1 MAERFAVCQPLA
13 MMVLE
18 RSTNSPLTI
27 DVQVVDVLADT
38 GITDKVARLVPI
50 AIVKGRWR
58 EASP

>member
-1 MAERFAVCQPLA
+1 MLFLRLLVQPLA

-27 DVQVVDVLADT
+27 DVQVADVLADT

-58 EASP
+58 

>member
-27 DVQVVDVLADT
+27 DVQVVDVLAET
-38 GITDKVARLVPI
+38 GITDKVARLVSI
-50 AIVKGRWR
+50 AIMKG
-58 EASP
+58 

>member
-1 MAERFAVCQPLA
+1 MPAACDD
-13 MMVLE
+13 VLE

-27 DVQVVDVLADT
+27 DVQVVDVLAET